1 MGLARIELATSALSV
16 LRSNRLSYS
25 PNWYFVPVR
34 LPPAYAWATTP
45 AIVRPQRTWS
55 GHDGGAAEG
64 LPYTAPESVRRSR
77 PRQRQTDPGAP
88 ASRGKET
95 AARKEPGE
103 LVAAVEGRVVE
114 PNRATVGQLPD
125 RWVDHV
131 QAIGEARPKT
141 VYEYRRTIDG
151 RRRSPGG
158 RRNAHAKGPE
168 S

>member
-1 MGLARIELATSALSV
+1 M

-55 GHDGGAAEG
+55 GHDGGAAKG

-77 PRQRQTDPGAP
+77 PRERQTYPGAP

-95 AARKEPGE
+95 AARKELAE

-114 PNRATVGQLPD
+114 PNRATVGQLLD

-141 VYEYRRTIDG
+141 VYEDRRTIDG